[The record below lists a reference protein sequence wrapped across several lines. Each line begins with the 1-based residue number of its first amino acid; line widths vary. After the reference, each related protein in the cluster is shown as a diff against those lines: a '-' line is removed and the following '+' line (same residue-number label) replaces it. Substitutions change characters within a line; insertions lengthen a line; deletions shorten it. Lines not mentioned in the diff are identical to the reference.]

1 MYILNYISL
10 TSGGANP
17 INLFFAKVSELI
29 LNNSSFRQILES
41 ASQITRKILLEIQ
54 LVYIVST
61 SPISLHSL
69 WVILSIPLA
78 LNTT

>member
-54 LVYIVST
+54 LVYIVSA